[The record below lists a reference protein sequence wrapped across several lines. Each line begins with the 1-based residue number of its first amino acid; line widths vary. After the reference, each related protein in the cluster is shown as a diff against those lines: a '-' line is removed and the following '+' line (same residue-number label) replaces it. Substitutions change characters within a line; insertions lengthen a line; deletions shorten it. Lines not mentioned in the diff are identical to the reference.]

1 MAEKRAWQGLELR
14 SRIAL
19 WAAGILAIVLLI
31 GFGLLKA
38 HAIWK
43 RWSFKEPSDQAFT
56 HPNADLAGLIAAC
69 VGAAGLA
76 IAALARVR
84 RHEAQIRANQLRRT
98 EKAIELLA
106 NDTLE
111 ARLHGI
117 YSLERFSQESPDDYW
132 TVMENLTA
140 FVRERTRR
148 TEAEWSWQQRLEQP
162 SVYLESEGPRTE
174 TPPADI
180 TAALTVIMRRNLK
193 VERKLEREKDLV
205 LELDFSGAVLRGAD
219 LRGAHFQGAWLK
231 GASLQGAWLD
241 GAHLEGADLRGARL
255 QRTHLYRA
263 QLAGAD
269 LNEAHLEG
277 ADLNEAHLDGAVLR
291 EAHLEGADLR
301 RTHLNGAVL
310 NKAHLEGADLTGARL
325 ERASLLG
332 ARGLSQSLID
342 GALGDAGTQLPSGL
356 ARPSHWPTA

>member
-31 GFGLLKA
+31 GFGLLRA
-38 HAIWK
+38 HAIWT
-43 RWSFKEPSDQAFT
+43 RWSFKEPKDQAFT
-56 HPNADLAGLIAAC
+56 HPNADLAVLIAAF

-76 IAALARVR
+76 IAALAQVR
-84 RHEAQIRANQLRRT
+84 RHEAQIRADQLRRS
-98 EKAIELLA
+98 EKAVELLA
-106 NDTLE
+106 NDKLE
-111 ARLHGI
+111 ARLDGI
-117 YSLERFSQESPDDYW
+117 YSLERISQESPDDYW

-148 TEAEWSWQQRLEQP
+148 TEADWSGQQRLEQR
-162 SVYLESEGPRTE
+162 SESEGPRTE

-180 TAALTVIMRRNLK
+180 AAALTVIMRRNLR

-231 GASLQGAWLD
+231 GASLQGAWLE

-255 QRTHLYRA
+255 ERARLFGA
-263 QLAGAD
+263 QLDRAN
-269 LNEAHLEG
+269 LNQAHLDG

-291 EAHLEGADLR
+291 EAHLEGADFR

-310 NKAHLEGADLTGARL
+310 NEAHLDGADLTGARL